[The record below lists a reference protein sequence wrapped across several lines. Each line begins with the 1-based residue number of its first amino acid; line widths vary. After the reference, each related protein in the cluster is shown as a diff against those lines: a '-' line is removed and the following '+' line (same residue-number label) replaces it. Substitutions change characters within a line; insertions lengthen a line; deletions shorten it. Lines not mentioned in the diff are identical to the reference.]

1 MLKFYTLLYLKI
13 NYFYLKKKRNK
24 INRKKRNKK
33 KRNKK
38 PNTFQQL
45 NYLNSSNV
53 ISYKIDENYED
64 EDGLSF
70 TDKTS
75 SSL

>member
-1 MLKFYTLLYLKI
+1 MAEFYTLLYLKI
-13 NYFYLKKKRNK
+13 NYFYLKKIINK
-24 INRKKRNKK
+24 INKK

-38 PNTFQQL
+38 PKTFQQL
-45 NYLNSSNV
+45 NYLKCSNV
-53 ISYKIDENYED
+53 ISYNIDEKY

-70 TDKTS
+70 TDKAS